1 MIHYNLLGINKM
13 ENQEKVLIIFDMDHT
28 ILDLNTDVE
37 LLKILNKKCPQKI
50 KAIEFAD
57 NWALYMND
65 VMILMKNEG
74 FAISE
79 IKSFIESLE
88 LNIGFKDLFDF
99 IKENKNKFEVI
110 IFSGCNTIF
119 VEWVIQYRKLDN
131 LIYKYYSNIAESST
145 KGVIAIKSTHNH
157 DCADCDKSQCKQILL
172 RDYLIERKKENISF
186 KNMVF
191 VGDGSNDFCLT
202 KILTNNDLVCYRI
215 GYALEKQIKKWLD
228 LNKKEEYLCRVLPWN
243 TGFEIIERLRVLV

>member
-1 MIHYNLLGINKM
+1 M
-13 ENQEKVLIIFDMDHT
+13 ENQEKILIIFDMDHT

-37 LLKILNKKCPQKI
+37 LIKILKKKCPEKI
-50 KAIEFAD
+50 GAIEEKG
-57 NWALYMND
+57 NWAFYMND
-65 VMILMKNEG
+65 VMNLMRNEG

-99 IKENKNKFEVI
+99 IKQNQNKFEVI

-119 VEWVIQYRKLDN
+119 IEWIIQYRQLEN
-131 LIYKYYSNIAESST
+131 LIYKFYSNIAEYT
-145 KGVIAIKSTHNH
+145 NDGAIAIKSTHDH
-157 DCADCDKSQCKQILL
+157 DCSDCDKSQCKQILL
-172 RDYLIERKKENISF
+172 RNYLFERKKENITF

-191 VGDGSNDFCLT
+191 IGDGSNDFCLT

-215 GYALEKQIKKWLD
+215 GYLLEKKIQKWLEI
-228 LNKKEEYLCRVLPWN
+228 NKQGEYLCRLLPWN
-243 TGFEIIERLRVLV
+243 TGFEIIERLRVLI